1 MSDHINELYDKDGNL
16 IGALLTAEAWSAVK
30 DDVYSRL
37 GLQKPVPS
45 QEEAPEPLSEWE
57 TLKEYWD
64 FPYPVDMDV
73 ACENCG
79 NATEDWSADE
89 PRRFRLT
96 SANLAG
102 LVSFKCMQCQAKIAK
117 KHFKDE
123 IKTEC
128 TPFQDSKVSTKEG
141 RY

>member
-16 IGALLTAEAWSAVK
+16 IGALLSAEAWTAARTVVLDHLGIVEEPQVK
-30 DDVYSRL
+30 EL
-37 GLQKPVPS
+37 
-45 QEEAPEPLSEWE
+45 AEPTQDWE

-64 FPYPVDMDV
+64 FQYPVDTDV
-73 ACENCG
+73 QCEHCG
-79 NATEDWSADE
+79 NATEDWAADE
-89 PRRFRLT
+89 PRKFRLT

-102 LVSFKCMQCQAKIAK
+102 LVSFKCENCQSKIVK

-128 TPFQDSKVSTKEG
+128 TPFQAEKKQNKEG